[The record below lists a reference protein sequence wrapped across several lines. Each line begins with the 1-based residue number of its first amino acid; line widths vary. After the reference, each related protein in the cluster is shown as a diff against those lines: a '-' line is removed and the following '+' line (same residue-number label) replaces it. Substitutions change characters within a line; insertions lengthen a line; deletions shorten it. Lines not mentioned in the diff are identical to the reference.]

1 MKKIMCL
8 LFVVFFTMLSIIT
21 FFNYSNYCETLP
33 YEGLKEISVKQ
44 LRGNYTNKD
53 YIKLLEEKMASINAD
68 LMYRATDFSSEKTS
82 YILYKTNN
90 KDDFFQKLD
99 LKNNGKI
106 LSPNQCFSTLSTV
119 KNFEVYPMGISSATC
134 DVTIEDFSYIEKYV
148 LKSCVFYTSSDD
160 VYTVTESLK
169 ELGLLVELTD
179 SGFAQSMNDMQQ
191 PYLLLFVLNL
201 QRSKGF
207 KYNALFFSNSCRRY
221 SMKSCKSLSKTIGRV
236 IAILH
241 SNIYYFLV
249 RGCYFISCK
258 CKPAVS
264 NVLTH
269 RKTTKHCKTLL
280 KIKS

>member
-21 FFNYSNYCETLP
+21 FFNYSNYCEMLP

-119 KNFEVYPMGISSATC
+119 KNFEVYPMGISSAAC
-134 DVTIEDFSYIEKYV
+134 NVTIEDFSYIEKYV

-160 VYTVTESLK
+160 VYTVMDVALQK
-169 ELGLLVELTD
+169 KRKKVAD
-179 SGFAQSMNDMQQ
+179 RMQK
-191 PYLLLFVLNL
+191 
-201 QRSKGF
+201 R
-207 KYNALFFSNSCRRY
+207 
-221 SMKSCKSLSKTIGRV
+221 
-236 IAILH
+236 
-241 SNIYYFLV
+241 
-249 RGCYFISCK
+249 
-258 CKPAVS
+258 
-264 NVLTH
+264 
-269 RKTTKHCKTLL
+269 
-280 KIKS
+280 

>member
-1 MKKIMCL
+1 M
-8 LFVVFFTMLSIIT
+8 
-21 FFNYSNYCETLP
+21 LP

-44 LRGNYTNKD
+44 LRENYTNKD

-148 LKSCVFYTSSDD
+148 LKSCVFHTSSDD
-160 VYTVTESLK
+160 VYTVMKALK
-169 ELGLLVELTD
+169 ELGLLVKLTD
-179 SGFAQSMNDMQQ
+179 SSFAQSMNDMWGRFL
-191 PYLLLFVLNL
+191 PPLFM
-201 QRSKGF
+201 F
-207 KYNALFFSNSCRRY
+207 
-221 SMKSCKSLSKTIGRV
+221 
-236 IAILH
+236 
-241 SNIYYFLV
+241 
-249 RGCYFISCK
+249 
-258 CKPAVS
+258 
-264 NVLTH
+264 
-269 RKTTKHCKTLL
+269 
-280 KIKS
+280 